1 MFPAYCVVCHDK
13 DHFRSEVYHTQNI
26 NSYILS
32 RIGHLKYNR
41 DFRLNV
47 DEQRLYSRIRFDQ
60 KNPHLMCG
68 VCPKVNKHDLTV
80 VEDELKRN
88 IIFLLRAVETLD
100 NDMKTHLLYDVS
112 RQLQGYY
119 PKMCQE
125 VRKHIN
131 K

>member
-1 MFPAYCVVCHDK
+1 MLSSFCIVCHDK

-26 NSYILS
+26 NNYILS

-41 DFRLNV
+41 DFRLTQ
-47 DEQRLYSRIRFDQ
+47 DEQILYSKIRFEN

-68 VCPKVNKHDLTV
+68 VCHKVNKHELTSI
-80 VEDELKRN
+80 EDELKRN

-100 NDMKTHLLYDVS
+100 DDTKKHLLYDVS
-112 RQLQGYY
+112 RQLQGNY
-119 PKMCQE
+119 PRMCS
-125 VRKHIN
+125 VIRNHI